1 MPTCTSVD
9 LQPYINNPLGL
20 VGYLKAVDFNCVQ
33 YLWAYDNNVRDSYSV
48 PNMEAVLAEIEA
60 LSPGYVATDVDHMR
74 ELLLYA
80 RIGYYHRHGHPAEP
94 ALFDP
99 AAVKQEA
106 IDAFQAFAVSGHYN
120 DFTPD
125 GGPIASEWIIAI
137 DTAKLWD
144 GFYAEF
150 VGIVSDYWSHP
161 PRQPDWYQ
169 QYNVYSVFYAFERA
183 VHEPNF
189 QALVDAPFIALV
201 RNYAVNTTPAP
212 GAAYLVT
219 NAIHLLGTIGQFVP
233 GLKPAIIAALNDAF
247 AAHPHLSEPWL
258 WAVEALCKLGACPTE
273 NGQIVTKEMAD
284 AELEALLFPNTYTF
298 DDGAIVVRTPMALAP
313 IQGLYHAIKEVAAQF
328 NRVTRT
334 IPPLA
339 GDPNGVLIVKI
350 YGSQSDYITYH
361 PFLTGLPTGN
371 GGLYYEPKGTF
382 YTFDRPPTPGNY
394 TLEELTRHEY
404 AHYLSARFISGGL
417 WGQAPIYA
425 NDRMI
430 WFDEGFAEFL
440 TGSAATGGI
449 KPRKH
454 LAQLVAADGPNRMNV
469 AQVLSSTYG
478 NFNFYRYAGFFFLF
492 MYSQRRDLLR
502 QFIDYVRAA
511 GPDPNDPATI
521 AAINGFDLLRTTVAN
536 DPTIENAYQAYLDQI
551 VANVAG
557 LTDPSTAVP
566 PLNALASNDP
576 AQIETLVRTTRL
588 GYLTEATVSTKAL
601 DTRFTCRGYL
611 TGQLAGAQD
620 QDSAWTMF
628 NANLEELLGDLR
640 AMPLNNFQWTV
651 ARFGRIRFQAN
662 GNQVYPI
669 ADYYVEGPLGPENS
683 VPPPPATRIENDL
696 HSTRLGG
703 GATCVFVNG
712 IVDCTLSIPT
722 QAFPPATPDSIL
734 DQQLDDGIDE
744 LRAQVY
750 AINPPY
756 YRDLDCAF
764 SGPPQTLTTQGGDKY
779 RLRPVKVTVK
789 VPA

>member
-1 MPTCTSVD
+1 MPCTSAD
-9 LQPYINNPLGL
+9 LVPLAGSPAAL
-20 VGYLKAVDFNCVQ
+20 VGYLQGHDFNCVQ
-33 YLWAYDNNVRDSYSV
+33 YLWTYDTKVRDSYNTA
-48 PNMEAVLAEIEA
+48 NMFAVLVQIGDLA
-60 LSPGYVATDVDHMR
+60 PGYAATNVDHMR
-74 ELLLYA
+74 ELMLYA
-80 RIGYYHRHGHPAEP
+80 RIGYYHKYGHPADP

-99 AAVKQEA
+99 TA
-106 IDAFQAFAVSGHYN
+106 IQLQADAAFQAFAANVQYN

-125 GGPIASEWIIAI
+125 GGPIVAEWINAV
-137 DTAKLWD
+137 DAGERWV
-144 GFYAEF
+144 GVYAGLTG
-150 VGIVSDYWSHP
+150 VVDDYWSQP

-183 VHEPNF
+183 VAKPNF
-189 QALVDAPFIALV
+189 QPLVDATFISLV

-219 NAIHLLGTIGQFVP
+219 NAIHLLGTIGQHIAA
-233 GLKPAIIAALNDAF
+233 LKPAIIAALNDAF

-273 NGQIVTKEMAD
+273 NGQIVTKEMAA
-284 AELEALLFPNTYTF
+284 AELEALLFPNTFTF
-298 DDGAIVVRTPMALAP
+298 DDGSIVFRTPVVLDAVQA
-313 IQGLYHAIKEVAAQF
+313 LYHAIKEVAAQF

-334 IPPLA
+334 IPPLP
-339 GDPNGVLIVKI
+339 GDPNGVLTIKI
-350 YGSQSDYITYH
+350 YGSQSDYVTYH
-361 PFLTGLPTGN
+361 PFLTGLPTNN
-371 GGLYYEPKGTF
+371 GGIYYEQNGTF
-382 YTFDRPPTPGNY
+382 YTFDRPPTAGNY

-404 AHYLSARFISGGL
+404 AHYLSARFVSGGL

-425 NDRMI
+425 NDRMV

-440 TGSAATGGI
+440 TGGAATGGI

-454 LAQLVAADGPNRMNV
+454 LADLVAADGPNGRMSV
-469 AQVLSSTYG
+469 AQVVNATYG
-478 NFNFYRYAGFFFLF
+478 NFIFYRYAGFFFHF

-502 QFIDYVRAA
+502 QFIDHVRAA
-511 GPDPNDPATI
+511 GPNNDPQTV
-521 AAINGFDLLRTTVAN
+521 AAIMGFDMLRDQVAA
-536 DPTIENAYQAYLDQI
+536 DLALEADYQAYLDQI
-551 VANVAG
+551 VADAG
-557 LTDPSTAVP
+557 SFSDPSTAAP
-566 PLNALASNDP
+566 PLNALDSNDT

-588 GYLTEATVSTKAL
+588 GYLADATVSTKAL

-611 TGQLAGAQD
+611 TGQPAGAPD
-620 QDSAWTMF
+620 QDAAWTLF

-651 ARFGRIRFQAN
+651 ARFGRIRFQAS
-662 GNQVYPI
+662 GAQLYPI
-669 ADYYVEGPLGPENS
+669 ADYYVEGPLGEENS
-683 VPPPPATRIENDL
+683 VPPPPAARVQTDL

-703 GATCVFVNG
+703 GATCTFANG

-722 QAFPPATPDSIL
+722 QAFPPATPNAIL
-734 DQQLDDGIDE
+734 DQQLDDGLDE

-764 SGPPQTLTTQGGDKY
+764 SGAAQTLTTQQGDKY

-789 VPA
+789 VP